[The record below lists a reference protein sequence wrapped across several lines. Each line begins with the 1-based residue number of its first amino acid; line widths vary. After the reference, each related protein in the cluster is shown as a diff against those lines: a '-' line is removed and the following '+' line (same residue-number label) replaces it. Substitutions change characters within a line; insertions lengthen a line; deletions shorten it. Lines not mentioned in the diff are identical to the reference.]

1 MEGQTAVRQG
11 KYKLVLNGA
20 LVEGEPAQDPV
31 FLSDLEQDP
40 GEQRNLKDQLP
51 ELTRELTEK
60 ATAWRAGIEREWEEK
75 WSKNYAPTR

>member
-1 MEGQTAVRQG
+1 M
-11 KYKLVLNGA
+11 LNGA

-40 GEQRNLKDQLP
+40 GEQHNLKDQLP

-60 ATAWRAGIEREWEEK
+60 ATAWRAGIEREWKEK